1 GFPALRRDGAPQ
13 TAAAAPDPL
22 PRRPASLRLDVER
35 AGCADAGG
43 RWRAVVEGA
52 RQEAAVAMTAHHGA
66 ATPGGVVGI
75 VGGGVLVGLGAV
87 GGRGWGGDRGARRRA
102 AGAAGGG
109 LVGGGGL
116 LWRVLGRRRLSR

>member
-43 RWRAVVEGA
+43 RWRAGVEGA

-66 ATPGGVVGI
+66 ATPGVAVGI
-75 VGGGVLVGLGAV
+75 VGGAVLVCLGAV
-87 GGRGWGGDRGARRRA
+87 AVLWWRGDRKST
-102 AGAAGGG
+102 
-109 LVGGGGL
+109 
-116 LWRVLGRRRLSR
+116 RLNSSHVQN